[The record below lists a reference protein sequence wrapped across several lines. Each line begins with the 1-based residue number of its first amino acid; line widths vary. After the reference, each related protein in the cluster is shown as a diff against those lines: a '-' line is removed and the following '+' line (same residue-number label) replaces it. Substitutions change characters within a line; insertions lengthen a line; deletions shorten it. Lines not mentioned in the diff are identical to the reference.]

1 MVVAEGSEWDERK
14 LCHDTSLW
22 YPEFHQAEGSHIG
35 SMSKL
40 KHHPAVASWTVLKE
54 GHGVGRN

>member
-1 MVVAEGSEWDERK
+1 MRGNYATAPHFGTQNSTK
-14 LCHDTSLW
+14 LK
-22 YPEFHQAEGSHIG
+22 GSHIG